1 VVDIGQ
7 VQVDEYLEKAVSA
20 IFDNLDIKESLEEL
34 DLLIEHVEELVEA
47 DHMWHD
53 AAEDE
58 MTRRILV
65 AAVGVIAIKFASM
78 DDNIIDFI
86 NNEEKKE
93 EK

>member
-1 VVDIGQ
+1 
-7 VQVDEYLEKAVSA
+7 
-20 IFDNLDIKESLEEL
+20 
-34 DLLIEHVEELVEA
+34 
-47 DHMWHD
+47 
-53 AAEDE
+53 

-86 NNEEKKE
+86 NNEEEKE

>member
-1 VVDIGQ
+1 M
-7 VQVDEYLEKAVSA
+7 DENLQKAVSA
-20 IFDNLDIKESLEEL
+20 IFDNLDIKDSLEEL

-47 DHMWHD
+47 DHMWQD

-78 DDNIIDFI
+78 DENIIDFI
-86 NNEEKKE
+86 NNEEKEE